1 MLYRLA
7 FKYMF
12 FDRLKIQL
20 NFIMSGDNLIS
31 NLLIKYTGEMTETK
45 KIVYLD
51 RKFRELDEFIEKIP
65 EAA

>member
-45 KIVYLD
+45 KIV
-51 RKFRELDEFIEKIP
+51 I
-65 EAA
+65 